1 MGILIIGGDS
11 MKTTNKVSKS
21 TKACSKKSGA
31 CSGSDEKN
39 YSTTDCGVKKTKDCG
54 KNCK

>member
-39 YSTTDCGVKKTKDCG
+39 YSSTDCGVKKTKDCG
-54 KNCK
+54 KSCK

>member
-1 MGILIIGGDS
+1 

-31 CSGSDEKN
+31 GAGSDMNN
-39 YSTTDCGVKKTKDCG
+39 YSTTDCAVKKTKDCG